1 MQAMTRRA
9 AVAALLAAAS
19 VAGPAPRVA
28 AEDADRGAT
37 LFRYCTQCHG
47 EQGEGNALAL
57 APAIA
62 GLPAWY
68 VERQLEHFRSG
79 IRGRHF
85 DDIAGMRMRP
95 MSLTL
100 RKEGD
105 VAAVAAYVA
114 SLPPADPEPTL
125 EGDPA
130 RGQQLY
136 ATCVAC
142 HGADGAGNQ
151 QMNAP
156 PLTGSHDWYLE
167 RQIQNFRQG
176 IRGADPADT
185 FGALMRPMAMT
196 LPDDQAV
203 RDVVAYIMTLPR

>member
-1 MQAMTRRA
+1 MQAMSRLAHA
-9 AVAALLAAAS
+9 AALVAALAAGSAGRAAAQD
-19 VAGPAPRVA
+19 P
-28 AEDADRGAT
+28 DRGAT
-37 LFRYCTQCHG
+37 VFHYCTQCHG
-47 EQGEGNALAL
+47 EAGEGSALAL

-62 GLPAWY
+62 GLPEWY
-68 VERQLEHFRSG
+68 VQRQLEHFRTG
-79 IRGRHF
+79 VRGRHF

-105 VAAVAAYVA
+105 VPAVAAYVA
-114 SLPPADPEPTL
+114 SLPPVAPEPTL
-125 EGDPA
+125 EGDPV
-130 RGQQLY
+130 RGKQLY

-142 HGADGAGNQ
+142 HGADGTGSQ

-156 PLTGSHDWYLE
+156 PLIHTHDWYLE
-167 RQIQNFRQG
+167 RQIHNFRRG
-176 IRGADPADT
+176 IRGASPADT
-185 FGALMRPMAMT
+185 YGALMRPMAMT